1 MKRIITAFIILA
13 SISINGQGQA
23 QQKDLKA
30 LVGVWEFTGEQNAG
44 AYLEIVDSN
53 TMILS
58 YNGEKKKIID
68 YKIDFNKSPI

>member
-44 AYLEIVDSN
+44 DRLLLEV
-53 TMILS
+53 IL
-58 YNGEKKKIID
+58 
-68 YKIDFNKSPI
+68 